1 MLRSPAAMLPSRH
14 LPHNPASSRQARR
27 VDPLQ
32 VSCILSGLSFMAH
45 FCCLKKLDL
54 LCWCM
59 IEAAK
64 YLQLCRDVC
73 LAPMFLVD
81 LLDGIG

>member
-32 VSCILSGLSFMAH
+32 VSCILCWLVLHGVFLLSQ
-45 FCCLKKLDL
+45 
-54 LCWCM
+54 
-59 IEAAK
+59 EA
-64 YLQLCRDVC
+64 RS
-73 LAPMFLVD
+73 LVLVYD
-81 LLDGIG
+81 